1 MTLDELISI
10 ATEHLH
16 RKKYAQSTIT
26 HINHTWNQLKLFSKI
41 ENVDYYTFELGLK
54 FAKIHYKVNFLKLE
68 KPMHSRESTIYRAIK
83 TLDEV
88 QRGVELSCYKR
99 PLTQPL
105 PDAYKEQIEIY
116 LSNYAKR
123 EIKTISLKRAVFPL
137 RKFTEFLCSR
147 NIFTL
152 NNVMAIDITDY
163 ASTLNDYV
171 STTRNTHLS
180 RIRDFL
186 LFSFKTNQSKENL
199 SIFVAKSRYK
209 PADILPSVYSQDE
222 ISQILAAVD
231 RANPIGK
238 RDFAI
243 LVLASNLGM
252 RSGDIA
258 NLQYEHFDWQK
269 NEIKFMM
276 QKGGQQQVLP
286 LLKQVGECIVD
297 YLKHGRPEIDSNFI
311 FLKHSAPYSP
321 LSAAALHPI
330 MKKYRQI
337 AKIPNSPQRK
347 AGLHALRHSLATNLL
362 ENNTPLPIISEI
374 LGHQKTDTTRIYTK
388 VDISSLRTCALE
400 VPFVPE

>member
-1 MTLDELISI
+1 MTLDSPIS
-10 ATEHLH
+10 TH
-16 RKKYAQSTIT
+16 QS
-26 HINHTWNQLKLFSKI
+26 L
-41 ENVDYYTFELGLK
+41 
-54 FAKIHYKVNFLKLE
+54 
-68 KPMHSRESTIYRAIK
+68 IYRAIK

-105 PDAYKEQIEIY
+105 PDAYKDQIEIY
-116 LSNYAKR
+116 LSNYAQR
-123 EIKTISLKRAVFPL
+123 DIKTISLKRAVFPL

-186 LFSFKTNQSKENL
+186 LFSFKTNQSKANL
-199 SIFVAKSRYK
+199 SIFVGKSRHK
-209 PADILPSVYSQDE
+209 PADILPSVYSKDE
-222 ISQILAAVD
+222 ISQILPAVD

-258 NLQYEHFDWQK
+258 NLQ
-269 NEIKFMM
+269 
-276 QKGGQQQVLP
+276 
-286 LLKQVGECIVD
+286 
-297 YLKHGRPEIDSNFI
+297 
-311 FLKHSAPYSP
+311 
-321 LSAAALHPI
+321 
-330 MKKYRQI
+330 
-337 AKIPNSPQRK
+337 
-347 AGLHALRHSLATNLL
+347 
-362 ENNTPLPIISEI
+362 
-374 LGHQKTDTTRIYTK
+374 
-388 VDISSLRTCALE
+388 
-400 VPFVPE
+400 